1 MNSCLVDTDII
12 IDYLKG
18 IEKSRLFL
26 KRIEA
31 KEIEAFYS
39 AITVAELFAG
49 VRDGNEEK
57 AVINLLGLMKIVE
70 INFEISR
77 LAGRL
82 RFQYEKKNGIEI
94 PDAIISATSLCLKIP
109 LVTRNVKHFKVIR
122 EMELFDY

>member
-57 AVINLLGLMKIVE
+57 AVINILGLMKIVE

-82 RFQYEKKNGIEI
+82 RFQYEKRMESKFRMLLFPLPAFG
-94 PDAIISATSLCLKIP
+94 LKS
-109 LVTRNVKHFKVIR
+109 H
-122 EMELFDY
+122 